1 LLRDDLRNLKAEH
14 FKRNYNK
21 NLNKPSEIM
30 DEVHFHGKRLD
41 ANKYFELKYFLHEDA
56 KNRVMREKLNEIAV
70 RTPGKSPRT
79 KFQKM
84 K

>member
-1 LLRDDLRNLKAEH
+1 
-14 FKRNYNK
+14 
-21 NLNKPSEIM
+21 M

-56 KNRVMREKLNEIAV
+56 KNKVMKEKLNEISV

-79 KFQKM
+79 KFQQM
-84 K
+84 KEEKNFSKVMTFSR